1 MSFPADIV
9 LPALSAKYFSFRN
22 NTNKYNSNHD
32 ITWSFSYQ
40 ITNPQNAQYGI
51 CTFLT
56 TLSSTPLSAL
66 PGQYLGTYIPNNLV
80 SVAFDTTGLFA
91 LSSTIRPGVN
101 INQRKLNSLV
111 VRNSANNV
119 IYNQSLS
126 STGFAFSGAQI
137 IRCRLSNASQ
147 TLYVDYRPSTVREF
161 ISLAVI
167 PIDVNITNTSNI
179 DNVHVGFTFCSPI
192 STTLSSTA
200 TMTVYNLHTEGVQL
214 NTLSET
220 VTSAPFTLP
229 TTTTTTTTTMPPSST
244 TTTTTLAP

>member
-32 ITWSFSYQ
+32 IIWSFSYQ

-56 TLSSTPLSAL
+56 TLSTKPLSAL

-91 LSSTIRPGVN
+91 LSSTVRPGVN

-126 STGFAFSGAQI
+126 STGFAFSGSQV

-161 ISLAVI
+161 VPLAVI
-167 PIDVNITNTSNI
+167 PITVNITNNSNI

-192 STTLSSTA
+192 STTLSATA

-220 VTSAPFTLP
+220 VTSVPFSLP
-229 TTTTTTTTTMPPSST
+229 TTTPPPPLTTTST
-244 TTTTTLAP
+244 TPAP